1 MELRFQLKHQ
11 EIKRLDRNVVASGSR
26 NYVTARFIPITDD
39 WSGIVTAIFGDY
51 LVVLDENLS
60 CHVPYEVLQNKGQ
73 FSVSAFCGDL
83 HTATAETVLVMQS
96 GYRDGIEPGE
106 PEPDVYSQIVSMVNE
121 AVETANS
128 VREDAD
134 AGLFIGPQGP
144 AGETGATGPQG
155 PAGEPGPA
163 GETGPMGPAGPP
175 GEKGDPFVYEDFTP
189 QQLAALTGPQG
200 PQGETGPQGPKGDPF
215 TYSDFTQEQ
224 LAALTGPQG
233 PQGPAGPQGDP
244 GPTGATGAQGP
255 AGETG
260 PQGLQG
266 IQGWGLSAAELD
278 SDGALVLTI
287 RNPVDGQNMTLPPVP
302 IDNSAALQAV
312 AAAIA
317 AQGTTQAQRVE
328 EAGDD
333 AVGAVSTA
341 KDAALE
347 AVGQAQTTATGAVA
361 SAKTTAVQAVQGAQ
375 GTATTAI
382 TQAQTAAVGAVE
394 GAKTGALEAIEA
406 KSAEEQ
412 KKLNAIVPAPT
423 LEDAGKTLMVNS
435 AGTGLEYGEASG
447 RAGGDILLAEY
458 EHQGNQEIYF
468 SIFDWG
474 TATGETT
481 EPHGLTDAKRIM
493 FVINDWYKPST
504 QSIALGSIPIEWV
517 QYVGL
522 IYALPVDATHIKIVG
537 SDKNSPIIVN
547 PENLPSNT
555 NIDYSKFH
563 LEICAAW
570 EINNFPV
577 NPTKLRIEIAGFI
590 KGYSYRYLY
599 TGLTLDDGN
608 TSDVYTKGALQA
620 PPVTSGN
627 NRAYH
632 GLYTLQSISA
642 VISSGI
648 FVKYLFENIYFGRRG
663 GYANLIDYSAEVL
676 NSYFDNHSRY
686 QSYWLFFNRI
696 YMPESYSVFSNHST
710 IKVYAEAVKQDV

>member
-144 AGETGATGPQG
+144 AGETGETGQQG

-163 GETGPMGPAGPP
+163 GETGPMGPEGPP
-175 GEKGDPFVYEDFTP
+175 GEKGDPFVYEDFTQ
-189 QQLAALTGPQG
+189 QQLEALTGPQG

-215 TYSDFTQEQ
+215 TYSDFTPQQ

-233 PQGPAGPQGDP
+233 PQGPVGPQGEP

-266 IQGWGLSAAELD
+266 IQGWGLSGAELD
-278 SDGALVLTI
+278 EDGALVLTL
-287 RNPVDGQNMTLPPVP
+287 RNPADGQTQTLPPVP

-312 AAAIA
+312 AAAIT
-317 AQGTTQAQRVE
+317 AQGTTQVQRVE

-361 SAKTTAVQAVQGAQ
+361 SAQTTAVQAVQGAQ

-382 TQAQTAAVGAVE
+382 SQAQTAAVGAVDA
-394 GAKTGALEAIEA
+394 AKTDALESVGALVQQA
-406 KSAEEQ
+406 
-412 KKLNAIVPAPT
+412 
-423 LEDAGKTLMVNS
+423 EDAAIRQPIISEHDTWMIWDAASSQYVDTGLYAGGQAPYIGDDGFWYVGNVKTDTMARGPKGDPGEGVPPTDTAQAGDVPTWDGQNVVWAPPSGDGGKNWVLLYNNTINISDYVQAAQDVLLQSCEGITEIHGIFATSEISGTINGESSNAAIGIAIGDCRITYGRLFNTGANSRGLFSILNDLEYSYWYKVSNNNLDIEFNS
-435 AGTGLEYGEASG
+435 ANQV
-447 RAGGDILLAEY
+447 GG
-458 EHQGNQEIYF
+458 NC
-468 SIFDWG
+468 
-474 TATGETT
+474 
-481 EPHGLTDAKRIM
+481 K
-493 FVINDWYKPST
+493 K
-504 QSIALGSIPIEWV
+504 
-517 QYVGL
+517 
-522 IYALPVDATHIKIVG
+522 
-537 SDKNSPIIVN
+537 
-547 PENLPSNT
+547 
-555 NIDYSKFH
+555 
-563 LEICAAW
+563 
-570 EINNFPV
+570 PV
-577 NPTKLRIEIAGFI
+577 NPDYDHIILQGLAANYAF
-590 KGYSYRYLY
+590 KGSVEL
-599 TGLTLDDGN
+599 
-608 TSDVYTKGALQA
+608 
-620 PPVTSGN
+620 
-627 NRAYH
+627 
-632 GLYTLQSISA
+632 I
-642 VISSGI
+642 
-648 FVKYLFENIYFGRRG
+648 IYGR
-663 GYANLIDYSAEVL
+663 
-676 NSYFDNHSRY
+676 
-686 QSYWLFFNRI
+686 
-696 YMPESYSVFSNHST
+696 
-710 IKVYAEAVKQDV
+710 

>member
-83 HTATAETVLVMQS
+83 HTATAETVPVMQS

-106 PEPDVYSQIVSMVNE
+106 PAPDVYSQIVSMVNE

-163 GETGPMGPAGPP
+163 GETGPMGPEGPP

-189 QQLAALTGPQG
+189 QQLEALTGPQG
-200 PQGETGPQGPKGDPF
+200 PRGETGPQGPKGDPF

-244 GPTGATGAQGP
+244 GPAGATGEQGP
-255 AGETG
+255 EGTEG

-278 SDGALVLTI
+278 EDGALVLTI
-287 RNPVDGQNMTLPPVP
+287 RNPADGQTQTLPPVP

-317 AQGTTQAQRVE
+317 AQGTTQVQRVE

-347 AVGQAQTTATGAVA
+347 AVGQAQTTA
-361 SAKTTAVQAVQGAQ
+361 VQAVQDAQ

-382 TQAQTAAVGAVE
+382 SQAQTDAVGAVD
-394 GAKTGALEAIEA
+394 GAKTDALDAIEA

-412 KKLNAIVPAPT
+412 EKLNAIVPAPT
-423 LEDAGKTLMVNS
+423 QEDAGKTLVVNS

-468 SIFDWG
+468 SSFDWG

-481 EPHGLTDAKRIM
+481 EPHGLTDAKGIM
-493 FVINDWYKPST
+493 FVTNDWYKPST
-504 QSIALGSIPIEWV
+504 QEIALGSIPIEWV
-517 QYVGL
+517 QYVGS

-537 SDKNSPIIVN
+537 SDKNSPVIVS

-555 NIDYSKFH
+555 NIDYTKFH

-590 KGYSYRYLY
+590 KGYNYRYLY
-599 TGLTLDDGN
+599 TGFTLDDGN
-608 TSDVYTKGALQA
+608 TSGGYTQGVLQA
-620 PPVTSGN
+620 PPVQIGN
-627 NRAYH
+627 NKAYH

-642 VISSGI
+642 EIISGKFI
-648 FVKYLFENIYFGRRG
+648 KYILENLYCGRRGKYANQIDSSPEVLQTYFENI
-663 GYANLIDYSAEVL
+663 AS
-676 NSYFDNHSRY
+676 SS
-686 QSYWLFFNRI
+686 WLFFNSI
-696 YMPESYSVFSNHST
+696 YMTEQYEVFSNHST

>member
-134 AGLFIGPQGP
+134 EGLFIGPQGP

-163 GETGPMGPAGPP
+163 GATGPMGPEGPP

-189 QQLAALTGPQG
+189 KQLEALTGPPG
-200 PQGETGPQGPKGDPF
+200 PQGETGAQGPKGDPF

-244 GPTGATGAQGP
+244 GPTGATGEQGP
-255 AGETG
+255 EGPEG

-266 IQGWGLSAAELD
+266 FQGWGLSAAALD

-287 RNPVDGQNMTLPPVP
+287 RNPADGQTQTLPPVP
-302 IDNSAALQAV
+302 IDNSAALEAV
-312 AAAIA
+312 AAAIT
-317 AQGTTQAQRVE
+317 AQGTTQVQRVE
-328 EAGDD
+328 KTGDD

-347 AVGQAQTTATGAVA
+347 AVGQAQTTATGAVS
-361 SAKTTAVQAVQGAQ
+361 SAQTTAVQAVQDAK

-382 TQAQTAAVGAVE
+382 SQAQAEAMKSVGDLVQQAEDAAIRQPIISDHDTWMIWDAASGQYVDTGLYAGGQAPYIGEDGYWYVGKVKTDTLARGPKGDPGE
-394 GAKTGALEAIEA
+394 GVPSTDGVPTDYLLSPAGWVAPPSGGGENWELIIDHVAPETVASVLIDQDLNGEPFALKKWALLTIWLRDENISKNDRSKVGFVPEAYWGGNACLYETY
-406 KSAEEQ
+406 SAPKNTE
-412 KKLNAIVPAPT
+412 IVAPT
-423 LEDAGKTLMVNS
+423 LAFCSFTNGMMKVDDFYYPVNKGNMWSTLTRQVEDGNYGPSFQIDS
-435 AGTGLEYGEASG
+435 ASLELKRDG
-447 RAGGDILLAEY
+447 RDTY
-458 EHQGNQEIYF
+458 
-468 SIFDWG
+468 
-474 TATGETT
+474 ATC
-481 EPHGLTDAKRIM
+481 
-493 FVINDWYKPST
+493 V
-504 QSIALGSIPIEWV
+504 
-517 QYVGL
+517 
-522 IYALPVDATHIKIVG
+522 KIVG
-537 SDKNSPIIVN
+537 
-547 PENLPSNT
+547 
-555 NIDYSKFH
+555 
-563 LEICAAW
+563 
-570 EINNFPV
+570 
-577 NPTKLRIEIAGFI
+577 
-590 KGYSYRYLY
+590 
-599 TGLTLDDGN
+599 
-608 TSDVYTKGALQA
+608 
-620 PPVTSGN
+620 
-627 NRAYH
+627 
-632 GLYTLQSISA
+632 
-642 VISSGI
+642 ISSTTVRKG
-648 FVKYLFENIYFGRRG
+648 
-663 GYANLIDYSAEVL
+663 
-676 NSYFDNHSRY
+676 
-686 QSYWLFFNRI
+686 
-696 YMPESYSVFSNHST
+696 SV
-710 IKVYAEAVKQDV
+710 IRLWGVRA

>member
-39 WSGIVTAIFGDY
+39 WSGVVTAIFDDY

-60 CHVPYEVLQNKGQ
+60 CHVPYEVLKNKGQ

-134 AGLFIGPQGP
+134 AGLFIGPKGP

-163 GETGPMGPAGPP
+163 GETGPMGPAGPQ

-189 QQLAALTGPQG
+189 QQLEALTGPQG
-200 PQGETGPQGPKGDPF
+200 PQGETGPQGQKGDPF

-244 GPTGATGAQGP
+244 GPAGATGEQGP
-255 AGETG
+255 EGPEG

-266 IQGWGLSAAELD
+266 IQGWGLSGAALD

-287 RNPVDGQNMTLPPVP
+287 RNPADGQTQTLPPVP

-312 AAAIA
+312 AAAIT
-317 AQGTTQAQRVE
+317 AQGTTQVQRVE

-347 AVGQAQTTATGAVA
+347 AVGQAQTTATGAVS
-361 SAKTTAVQAVQGAQ
+361 SAQTTAVRAVQDAQGTAVQAVQTAQ

-382 TQAQTAAVGAVE
+382 SQAQTDAVE
-394 GAKTGALEAIEA
+394 VVEA
-406 KSAEEQ
+406 KGTEEQ
-412 KKLNAIVPAPT
+412 GKLNAIVPPPT
-423 LEDAGKTLMVNS
+423 PEVAGKALVAN
-435 AGTGLEYGEASG
+435 ADGTGLEYAPQQPGADANFQLMFEIETVDPVSVITQTLQMKCVELYVEITNAQLDDSSEVSNCQIVVCG
-447 RAGGDILLAEY
+447 VRSENGLIGKSSVCNAIFHILAV
-458 EHQGNQEIYF
+458 H
-468 SIFDWG
+468 
-474 TATGETT
+474 
-481 EPHGLTDAKRIM
+481 
-493 FVINDWYKPST
+493 
-504 QSIALGSIPIEWV
+504 QSIYMEYSNHNQYPLNVASRHYGQSLRVSNTGSIESFTMNV
-517 QYVGL
+517 QY
-522 IYALPVDATHIKIVG
+522 
-537 SDKNSPIIVN
+537 
-547 PENLPSNT
+547 PSSNVF
-555 NIDYSKFH
+555 K
-563 LEICAAW
+563 
-570 EINNFPV
+570 
-577 NPTKLRIEIAGFI
+577 
-590 KGYSYRYLY
+590 
-599 TGLTLDDGN
+599 TGLKIR
-608 TSDVYTKGALQA
+608 V
-620 PPVTSGN
+620 
-627 NRAYH
+627 
-632 GLYTLQSISA
+632 
-642 VISSGI
+642 
-648 FVKYLFENIYFGRRG
+648 FGR
-663 GYANLIDYSAEVL
+663 
-676 NSYFDNHSRY
+676 
-686 QSYWLFFNRI
+686 
-696 YMPESYSVFSNHST
+696 
-710 IKVYAEAVKQDV
+710 

>member
-60 CHVPYEVLQNKGQ
+60 CHVPYEVLKNKGQ
-73 FSVSAFCGDL
+73 FTVSAFCGDL

-134 AGLFIGPQGP
+134 AGLFIGPRGP
-144 AGETGATGPQG
+144 AGETGETGPQG

-163 GETGPMGPAGPP
+163 GETGPMGPEGPP
-175 GEKGDPFVYEDFTP
+175 GEKGDPFVYEDFTQ
-189 QQLAALTGPQG
+189 QQLEALTGPQG
-200 PQGETGPQGPKGDPF
+200 PQGKTGPQGPKGDPF
-215 TYSDFTQEQ
+215 TYSDFTPQQ

-233 PQGPAGPQGDP
+233 PQGPAGPQGEP

-266 IQGWGLSAAELD
+266 IQGWGLSAAGLD
-278 SDGALVLTI
+278 EDGALVLTI
-287 RNPVDGQNMTLPPVP
+287 RNPADGQTQTLPPVP

-312 AAAIA
+312 AAAIT
-317 AQGTTQAQRVE
+317 AQGTTQVQRVE

-361 SAKTTAVQAVQGAQ
+361 SAQTTAVQAVQDAK

-382 TQAQTAAVGAVE
+382 SQAQTAAVGAVDT
-394 GAKTGALEAIEA
+394 AKTDALEAIEA

-412 KKLNAIVPAPT
+412 EKLNAIIPSPT
-423 LEDAGKTLMVNS
+423 HEDAGKAIFVNS
-435 AGTGLEYGEASG
+435 NGDGFIFSEISGSGSNPLEFIQDIPLESGVSIYYLAKFEEFRSVVFTLFYSGSSFTPTRMIFSVGGRNVADFVPSRSG
-447 RAGGDILLAEY
+447 RELQICIEKS
-458 EHQGNQEIYF
+458 GNYAMASKINSTNTGTVPNNVQETR
-468 SIFDWG
+468 WG
-474 TATGETT
+474 ELTSNDDFKLEFAN
-481 EPHGLTDAKRIM
+481 GLTDENLI
-493 FVINDWYKPST
+493 
-504 QSIALGSIPIEWV
+504 
-517 QYVGL
+517 GL
-522 IYALPVDATHIKIVG
+522 ISCT
-537 SDKNSPIIVN
+537 
-547 PENLPSNT
+547 
-555 NIDYSKFH
+555 
-563 LEICAAW
+563 
-570 EINNFPV
+570 
-577 NPTKLRIEIAGFI
+577 
-590 KGYSYRYLY
+590 
-599 TGLTLDDGN
+599 
-608 TSDVYTKGALQA
+608 VYG
-620 PPVTSGN
+620 
-627 NRAYH
+627 
-632 GLYTLQSISA
+632 
-642 VISSGI
+642 
-648 FVKYLFENIYFGRRG
+648 VK
-663 GYANLIDYSAEVL
+663 A
-676 NSYFDNHSRY
+676 
-686 QSYWLFFNRI
+686 
-696 YMPESYSVFSNHST
+696 
-710 IKVYAEAVKQDV
+710 

>member
-134 AGLFIGPQGP
+134 EGLFIGPQGP

-163 GETGPMGPAGPP
+163 GATGPMGPEGPP

-189 QQLAALTGPQG
+189 KQLEALTGPPG
-200 PQGETGPQGPKGDPF
+200 PQGETGAQGPKGDPF

-244 GPTGATGAQGP
+244 GPTGATGEQGP
-255 AGETG
+255 EGPEG

-266 IQGWGLSAAELD
+266 FQGWGLSAAALD

-287 RNPVDGQNMTLPPVP
+287 RNPADGQTQTLPPVP
-302 IDNSAALQAV
+302 IDNSAALEAV
-312 AAAIA
+312 AAAIT
-317 AQGTTQAQRVE
+317 AQGTTQVQRVE
-328 EAGDD
+328 KTGDD

-347 AVGQAQTTATGAVA
+347 AVGQAQTTATGAVS
-361 SAKTTAVQAVQGAQ
+361 SAQTTAVRAVQDAQ

-382 TQAQTAAVGAVE
+382 SQAQAAAVGAVDT
-394 GAKTGALEAIEA
+394 AKTDALEAIEA
-406 KSAEEQ
+406 KSAEERE
-412 KKLNAIVPAPT
+412 KLNAIVPAPT

-435 AGTGLEYGEASG
+435 AGTGLEYRAASG

-468 SIFDWG
+468 SSFDWG

-481 EPHGLTDAKRIM
+481 EPHGLTDAKGIM
-493 FVINDWYKPST
+493 FVTNDWYKPST
-504 QSIALGSIPIEWV
+504 RNIALGSIPIEWV
-517 QYVGL
+517 QYVGS

-555 NIDYSKFH
+555 NIDYTKFH

-590 KGYSYRYLY
+590 KGYNYRYLY
-599 TGLTLDDGN
+599 TGFTLDNGN
-608 TSDVYTKGALQA
+608 TNAVYTRAALHA
-620 PPVTSGN
+620 PPVQVGN
-627 NRAYH
+627 DKAYH

-642 VISSGI
+642 EIISGKFI
-648 FVKYLFENIYFGRRG
+648 KYILENLYCGRRGKYANQIDSSPEVLQTYFENI
-663 GYANLIDYSAEVL
+663 AS
-676 NSYFDNHSRY
+676 SS
-686 QSYWLFFNRI
+686 WLFFNSI
-696 YMPESYSVFSNHST
+696 YMTEQYEGFSNHST

>member
-163 GETGPMGPAGPP
+163 GETGPMGPEGPP

-189 QQLAALTGPQG
+189 QQLEALTGPQG
-200 PQGETGPQGPKGDPF
+200 PRGETGPQGPKGDPF

-244 GPTGATGAQGP
+244 GPAGATGEQGP
-255 AGETG
+255 EGQEG

-266 IQGWGLSAAELD
+266 FQGWGLSGAALD
-278 SDGALVLTI
+278 SDGALVLTL
-287 RNPVDGQNMTLPPVP
+287 RNPADGQTQTLPPVP

-312 AAAIA
+312 AAAIT
-317 AQGTTQAQRVE
+317 AQGTTQVQRVE

-347 AVGQAQTTATGAVA
+347 AVGQAQTTATGAVS
-361 SAKTTAVQAVQGAQ
+361 SAQTTAVKAVQDAK

-382 TQAQTAAVGAVE
+382 SQAQTDAVSAVE
-394 GAKTGALEAIEA
+394 GAKTDALESVGALVQQA
-406 KSAEEQ
+406 
-412 KKLNAIVPAPT
+412 
-423 LEDAGKTLMVNS
+423 EDAAIRQPIISDHDTWMIWDAASGQYVDTGLYAGGQAPYIGEDGYWYVGNVKTDTLARGPKGDPGEGVPSTEGVPTDYLLSPAGWVAPPSGGGGTTRLVIDDTTTEDAAYLYYNQDSDGIPFDYQHIIAFIVMPTAPDPAATRRGFWTRYDDGHVGPDSAQYNYAGVGNSNDIAYGRVLNVEIQILELESKFYVSYGGQTGNANQLHVMNGKTYIAPSKIGEVKFLMS
-435 AGTGLEYGEASG
+435 DASLIPSGT
-447 RAGGDILLAEY
+447 RVCI
-458 EHQGNQEIYF
+458 
-468 SIFDWG
+468 
-474 TATGETT
+474 
-481 EPHGLTDAKRIM
+481 
-493 FVINDWYKPST
+493 
-504 QSIALGSIPIEWV
+504 WV
-517 QYVGL
+517 VG
-522 IYALPVDATHIKIVG
+522 
-537 SDKNSPIIVN
+537 
-547 PENLPSNT
+547 
-555 NIDYSKFH
+555 
-563 LEICAAW
+563 
-570 EINNFPV
+570 
-577 NPTKLRIEIAGFI
+577 
-590 KGYSYRYLY
+590 
-599 TGLTLDDGN
+599 
-608 TSDVYTKGALQA
+608 
-620 PPVTSGN
+620 
-627 NRAYH
+627 
-632 GLYTLQSISA
+632 
-642 VISSGI
+642 
-648 FVKYLFENIYFGRRG
+648 
-663 GYANLIDYSAEVL
+663 
-676 NSYFDNHSRY
+676 
-686 QSYWLFFNRI
+686 
-696 YMPESYSVFSNHST
+696 
-710 IKVYAEAVKQDV
+710 

>member
-39 WSGIVTAIFGDY
+39 WSGIVTDIFGDY
-51 LVVLDENLS
+51 LVVLDENLR

-144 AGETGATGPQG
+144 AGETGETGPQG

-189 QQLAALTGPQG
+189 QQLEALTGPQG
-200 PQGETGPQGPKGDPF
+200 PQGKTGPQGPKGDPF
-215 TYSDFTQEQ
+215 TYSDFTPQQ

-266 IQGWGLSAAELD
+266 VQGWGLSAAGLD
-278 SDGALVLTI
+278 EDGALVLTI
-287 RNPVDGQNMTLPPVP
+287 RNPADGQTQTLPPVP

-312 AAAIA
+312 AAAIT
-317 AQGTTQAQRVE
+317 AQGTTQVQRVE

-347 AVGQAQTTATGAVA
+347 AVGQAQTTATGAVNEA
-361 SAKTTAVQAVQGAQ
+361 KTDALDSVGALVQQAEDAAIRQPIISDNDTWMIWDAASGQYADTGLYAGGQAPYIGADGYWYVGNVKTDTLARGPKGDPGEGVPSTEGVPTDYLLSPAGWVAPPSGGGLSFFSAKARLIADITFDQSDIPAQ
-375 GTATTAI
+375 VVI
-382 TQAQTAAVGAVE
+382 SQ
-394 GAKTGALEAIEA
+394 
-406 KSAEEQ
+406 
-412 KKLNAIVPAPT
+412 
-423 LEDAGKTLMVNS
+423 
-435 AGTGLEYGEASG
+435 
-447 RAGGDILLAEY
+447 DIDGSPLFARGVII
-458 EHQGNQEIYF
+458 Q
-468 SIFDWG
+468 
-474 TATGETT
+474 
-481 EPHGLTDAKRIM
+481 TDAKTS
-493 FVINDWYKPST
+493 VS
-504 QSIALGSIPIEWV
+504 S
-517 QYVGL
+517 L
-522 IYALPVDATHIKIVG
+522 I
-537 SDKNSPIIVN
+537 
-547 PENLPSNT
+547 
-555 NIDYSKFH
+555 SKF
-563 LEICAAW
+563 EDENGNYVEFNIA
-570 EINNFPV
+570 NNQKDRPFFA
-577 NPTKLRIEIAGFI
+577 I
-590 KGYSYRYLY
+590 
-599 TGLTLDDGN
+599 
-608 TSDVYTKGALQA
+608 
-620 PPVTSGN
+620 TSGN
-627 NRAYH
+627 GGIAVAWSARDNWVQIFTDGKDGYSSKVPDAFYKITIPCAY
-632 GLYTLQSISA
+632 SITA
-642 VISSGI
+642 GT
-648 FVKYLFENIYFGRRG
+648 F
-663 GYANLIDYSAEVL
+663 
-676 NSYFDNHSRY
+676 
-686 QSYWLFFNRI
+686 
-696 YMPESYSVFSNHST
+696 
-710 IKVYAEAVKQDV
+710 IKVWEMVE

>member
-51 LVVLDENLS
+51 LVVLDEDLS

-163 GETGPMGPAGPP
+163 GETGPMGPAGPQ

-189 QQLAALTGPQG
+189 QQLEALTGPQG

-244 GPTGATGAQGP
+244 GPTGATGEQGP
-255 AGETG
+255 EGPEG

-266 IQGWGLSAAELD
+266 IQGWGLSGAELD
-278 SDGALVLTI
+278 EDGALVLTI
-287 RNPVDGQNMTLPPVP
+287 RNPADGQTQTLPPVP

-312 AAAIA
+312 AAAIT
-317 AQGTTQAQRVE
+317 AQGTTQVQRVE
-328 EAGDD
+328 ESGDD

-341 KDAALE
+341 KNAALE
-347 AVGQAQTTATGAVA
+347 AVGQAQTAATGAVS
-361 SAKTTAVQAVQGAQ
+361 SAQTTAVQAVQDAK

-382 TQAQTAAVGAVE
+382 SQAQTDAVGAVDA
-394 GAKTGALEAIEA
+394 AKTDALDSVGALVQQA
-406 KSAEEQ
+406 
-412 KKLNAIVPAPT
+412 
-423 LEDAGKTLMVNS
+423 EDA
-435 AGTGLEYGEASG
+435 AI
-447 RAGGDILLAEY
+447 R
-458 EHQGNQEIYF
+458 Q
-468 SIFDWG
+468 
-474 TATGETT
+474 
-481 EPHGLTDAKRIM
+481 
-493 FVINDWYKPST
+493 
-504 QSIALGSIPIEWV
+504 
-517 QYVGL
+517 
-522 IYALPVDATHIKIVG
+522 
-537 SDKNSPIIVN
+537 
-547 PENLPSNT
+547 
-555 NIDYSKFH
+555 
-563 LEICAAW
+563 
-570 EINNFPV
+570 
-577 NPTKLRIEIAGFI
+577 
-590 KGYSYRYLY
+590 
-599 TGLTLDDGN
+599 
-608 TSDVYTKGALQA
+608 
-620 PPVTSGN
+620 PVTSDHDTWMIWDAASGQYVDTGIYAGGQAPYIGEDGYWYVGN
-627 NRAYH
+627 VKTDTLARGPKGAPGEGVPSTEGVPTDYLLSPAGWVAPPSGGGGVFENFFDTVLEEQVASFTVELPEKYNKFWFVFVLNPASGANSTLDMRFNNDGAYRIQFLK
-632 GLYTLQSISA
+632 GVQSIENRP
-642 VISSGI
+642 
-648 FVKYLFENIYFGRRG
+648 FLMYLEKIPGSFP
-663 GYANLIDYSAEVL
+663 
-676 NSYFDNHSRY
+676 
-686 QSYWLFFNRI
+686 RI
-696 YMPESYSVFSNHST
+696 YNCFNNGNAIPGMSGFATPFTNIWTGWEQRLGSVTCYVAGSEFVAGGI
-710 IKVYAEAVKQDV
+710 IKVWGR